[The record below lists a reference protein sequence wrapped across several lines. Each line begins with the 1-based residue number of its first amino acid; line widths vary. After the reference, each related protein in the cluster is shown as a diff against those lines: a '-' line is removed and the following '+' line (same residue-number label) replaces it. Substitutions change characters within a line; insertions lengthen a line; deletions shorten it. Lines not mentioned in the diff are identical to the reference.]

1 MWHNSFQARPSAL
14 PHVFF
19 ESNARECALVKLM
32 GSVPPGMPFLKIS
45 ASFSLSGSLSA

>member
-1 MWHNSFQARPSAL
+1 MPCLMFSLNPREHSVHTLS
-14 PHVFF
+14 
-19 ESNARECALVKLM
+19 ARECDLVKRM